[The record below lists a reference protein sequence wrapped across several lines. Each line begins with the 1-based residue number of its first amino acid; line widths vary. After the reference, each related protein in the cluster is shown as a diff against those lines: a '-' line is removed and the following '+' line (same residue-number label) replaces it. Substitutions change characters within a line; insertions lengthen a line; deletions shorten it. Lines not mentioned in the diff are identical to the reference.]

1 MYELRRIRY
10 LTIPGAKMIFKR
22 KPKELP
28 KREIEFQVNIVDAQ
42 ALHIKRTGSYI
53 LQLNQ
58 SLPMSECDK
67 IIKQLKQQTGAK
79 WVIVQGNARVQL
91 CGCHAHV

>member
-1 MYELRRIRY
+1 
-10 LTIPGAKMIFKR
+10 MIFKR
-22 KPKELP
+22 NPKELP
-28 KREIEFQVNIVDAQ
+28 KREIEFQINIVDAQ

-91 CGCHAHV
+91 CGCHAHL

>member
-1 MYELRRIRY
+1 
-10 LTIPGAKMIFKR
+10 MIFNR

-28 KREIEFQVNIVDAQ
+28 KREIEFQVTIVDAQ

-58 SLPMSECDK
+58 NLPQSECAK
-67 IIKQLKQQTGAK
+67 IVKQLKEQTGAK

-91 CGCHAHV
+91 CGCHANV